1 MASVLVISGFVKA
14 VDPEGMGYKLEGY
27 LDYLGIPLGGTDT
40 FTLMGVVGLAT
51 IEFVLGIYLLLGI
64 RRRLAATATLVLMTV
79 MTAISVFIYWV
90 RPVEDCGCFGAA
102 WTLGPG
108 ETLVKNVLLLAIAF
122 VLQRKSRLML
132 RLITERNQWI
142 TAVWSWAYI
151 ILLGLYAQHYL
162 PPVDFTAFKT
172 GVNLRQAWYEPTP
185 DTPAGLVG
193 FDLSTPEGTSLTEE
207 ILADTG
213 ATYLLVLSDIDRADD
228 GCNDRINDICDFCED
243 KGGRFYAV
251 AACNTTAEQRD
262 AWTDRSGA
270 AYAYLLTDSDQIK
283 NMVRSNPGLMLIH
296 NGVIINK
303 WSNNNLPS
311 SRMDGIEMEGIE
323 TESLHLTLARLVLWF
338 ILPLLLVIA
347 IDRVWIGSKFYRH
360 NRYMR
365 RLIDKQE
372 LHDAQDTKAANEE
385 PKHQNPI

>member
-79 MTAISVFIYWV
+79 MTAISVFIYWI

-108 ETLVKNVLLLAIAF
+108 ETLVKNIILLAMAI
-122 VLQRKSRLML
+122 VLVRKSRFML

-142 TAVWSWAYI
+142 TVVWSWMYI
-151 ILLGLYAQHYL
+151 ILLGLYSQQYL

-172 GVNLRQAWYEPTP
+172 GVNLRQAWNSPTAE
-185 DTPAGLVG
+185 TPPALIG
-193 FDLSTPEGTSLTEE
+193 FDLSTPEGNSLTEE

-213 ATYLLVLSDIDRADD
+213 ATFLLILSDIDRADD
-228 GCNDRINDICDFCED
+228 GCNDRINDICDLCQD

-251 AACNTTAEQRD
+251 AAHNTTEQQRSQ
-262 AWTDRSGA
+262 WTDRSGA
-270 AYAYLLTDSDQIK
+270 AYPYLLTDGDQIK
-283 NMVRSNPGLMLIH
+283 NMVRSNPGLMLIN
-296 NGVIINK
+296 NGIIIDK

-311 SRMDGIEMEGIE
+311 SRMDGIRMEGIE
-323 TESLHLTLARLVLWF
+323 TESLHVTLARLVLWF
-338 ILPLLLVIA
+338 ILPLLLVITA
-347 IDRVWIGSKFYRH
+347 DRLWIGSKYYRH
-360 NRYMR
+360 YRIMK
-365 RLIDKQE
+365 RL
-372 LHDAQDTKAANEE
+372 LSHDSVEDAKSKPQADNMPNTESK
-385 PKHQNPI
+385 